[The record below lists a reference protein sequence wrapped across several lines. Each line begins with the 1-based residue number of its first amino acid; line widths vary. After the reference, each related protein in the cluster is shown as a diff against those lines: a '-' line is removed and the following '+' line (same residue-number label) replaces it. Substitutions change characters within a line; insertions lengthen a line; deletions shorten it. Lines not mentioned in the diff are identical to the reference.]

1 MPRDERTGTR
11 PKCSKY
17 ESELMN
23 KVYCFN
29 CKIFILNPKKKP
41 DEIVLNY
48 HYGRKGCCDQS
59 LVFKR
64 KESIMVT
71 FPPGAHFGMFDS
83 HTDPLSYDG
92 EDRVHQDLDSDDDS
106 SDEDDEDVDECNKSD
121 LEIDDEV
128 WSEDED
134 FGLVEDVLT
143 ASDLDLAT
151 W

>member
-1 MPRDERTGTR
+1 MAGREVIFDRMRSRQFLFSLLVFLSFILCYCQMPRVKRTGTR
-11 PKCSKY
+11 PKCSNY
-17 ESELMN
+17 DSELMN

-48 HYGRKGCCDQS
+48 HYGSKGCCDQS

-83 HTDPLSYDG
+83 PTDPLSYDG
-92 EDRVHQDLDSDDDS
+92 WRR
-106 SDEDDEDVDECNKSD
+106 
-121 LEIDDEV
+121 
-128 WSEDED
+128 
-134 FGLVEDVLT
+134 
-143 ASDLDLAT
+143 
-151 W
+151 